1 MLEQYYVR
9 PSTVD
14 RIRSSW
20 IAPAIEQY
28 VSWLAEHNYRE
39 RSILRRIP
47 LVATFG
53 EFAKLRCY
61 KVARLAYQ
69 VEPFVDA
76 WVTET

>member
-28 VSWLAEHNYRE
+28 VSWLAEHKYRE
-39 RSILRRIP
+39 RSVLRRIP
-47 LVATFG
+47 LVVTFG
-53 EFAKLRCY
+53 EFAKTLRCY
-61 KVARLAYQ
+61 RGCA
-69 VEPFVDA
+69 
-76 WVTET
+76 TG